1 MNYIEQEIVFRT
13 ESPYSQGVPLAVSSP
28 LLRRLQSTA
37 RPSVRMLLEGTSAS
51 VGPPPAWLARAS
63 DIRTLGFSAKQG
75 SSILHVKAPRL
86 GEAVPQLFEQQS
98 LWPTPASPDDT
109 ALQVMGRIAA
119 AVRRQQLESDLYD
132 RPLLKH
138 FSAWSAL
145 FKQELRS
152 VEFRFAHPQLESIG
166 QIDQQ
171 VASNAKTLSDRTP
184 SPRQV
189 RVVGT
194 LDMVRH
200 STRSFGLVLNS
211 GDEIR
216 GVLIEGTS
224 EMLQGYFGRQITVL
238 GKAIYRPSST
248 LLRLDASEILPSVE
262 GREAFSRI
270 PPALVRPYRPE
281 RRPQTSKSG
290 VAAFFGSWPGEET
303 DRELLAALEEIR
315 S

>member
-13 ESPYSQGVPLAVSSP
+13 ESPHSQGVPLSVSSP
-28 LLRRLQSTA
+28 LLRRLESTA
-37 RPSVRMLLEGTSAS
+37 QPSVRMFLEGTSAS
-51 VGPPPAWLARAS
+51 AGAPPTWLIRAS
-63 DIRTLGFSAKQG
+63 DIRTLGFSSKQG

-132 RPLLKH
+132 RSLLKH
-138 FSAWSAL
+138 YSAWSGL
-145 FKQELRS
+145 FKQGLRS
-152 VEFRFAHPQLESIG
+152 VEFPSANAQLESIG
-166 QIDQQ
+166 QIDQE

-200 STRSFGLVLNS
+200 STRSFGLVLDS

-216 GVLIEGTS
+216 GVLTDGTS
-224 EMLQGYFGRQITVL
+224 EMLQDHFGRQITVL
-238 GKAIYRPSST
+238 GKAIYRPSGA

-262 GREAFSRI
+262 GREAFSKI

-281 RRPQTSKSG
+281 RLPQVSKGS
-290 VAAFFGSWPGEET
+290 VAAFFGSWPGKET
-303 DRELLAALEEIR
+303 DRELVAALEEIR
-315 S
+315 R

>member
-1 MNYIEQEIVFRT
+1 MNYIEQEIVLKT
-13 ESPYSQGVPLAVSSP
+13 DSPYRHGVPLVVSSP
-28 LLRRLQSTA
+28 LLRRLESTA

-51 VGPPPAWLARAS
+51 VGAPPAWLARAS
-63 DIRTLGFSAKQG
+63 DIRTLGFSTKEG
-75 SSILHVKAPRL
+75 CSVLHVKAPTL

-109 ALQVMGRIAA
+109 ALQVMGRIAV

-138 FSAWSAL
+138 YSAWSGL
-145 FKQELRS
+145 FRQELRS
-152 VEFRFAHPQLESIG
+152 IEFPVANAQLESIG
-166 QIDQQ
+166 QIDQE
-171 VASNAKTLSDRTP
+171 VTSNAKTLSDRTP

-200 STRSFGLVLNS
+200 STRSFGLVLDS

-238 GKAIYRPSST
+238 GKAIYRPSGT

-262 GREAFSRI
+262 GREAFSKI
-270 PPALVRPYRPE
+270 PPALVRPYKPD
-281 RRPQTSKSG
+281 RRPQTSKGG

-315 S
+315 G